1 MYSLKILRQHN
12 DGTRYLMLNE
22 RIYFI
27 EEDFIYDNRSNLR
40 NPSPETLFNAVGFPL
55 TKKGLEA
62 IGL

>member
-1 MYSLKILRQHN
+1 MTRVLLKQHYDGIRPLSLL
-12 DGTRYLMLNE
+12 E
-22 RIYFI
+22 RSYFI
-27 EEDFIYDNRSNLR
+27 AKGYIYDDRSSYS